1 MNYDELFNLRKKITF
16 PEEEVRDVGGV
27 RKMGLTGHIGLIGR
41 MKGFKKPLREVL

>member
-27 RKMGLTGHIGLIGR
+27 RKMGLIGHIGR
-41 MKGFKKPLREVL
+41 MKGFKNPLREVL